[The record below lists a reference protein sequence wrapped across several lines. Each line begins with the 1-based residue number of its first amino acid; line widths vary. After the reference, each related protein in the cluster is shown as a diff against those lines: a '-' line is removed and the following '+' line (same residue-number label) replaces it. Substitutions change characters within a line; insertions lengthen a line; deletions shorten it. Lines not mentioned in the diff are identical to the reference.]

1 MTAPIG
7 PLGSSLTTSFTQIAQ
22 RAQDSARGIVV
33 PVLPGSGNGA
43 DAGTAGD
50 VGTTGPSFKDTFA
63 KAMNEI
69 SDTRARGADLAQ
81 RFAAGEPVEL
91 HTVMAAS
98 AEAGLAL
105 DLAIEMRNKVVEAY
119 RSLINMQS

>member
-7 PLGSSLTTSFTQIAQ
+7 PLSPSGGAMRGL
-22 RAQDSARGIVV
+22 DGARSITV
-33 PVLPGSGNGA
+33 PVFPGNGKPGA
-43 DAGTAGD
+43 IDPSE
-50 VGTTGPSFKDTFA
+50 GPTFA
-63 KAMNEI
+63 ETFSRAMNEV
-69 SDTRARGADLAQ
+69 SETRDRGADLAR

-98 AEAGLAL
+98 EEAGLAL
-105 DLAIEMRNKVVEAY
+105 DLAIELRNKVVEAY

>member
-7 PLGSSLTTSFTQIAQ
+7 PLPSAFTQIVQ
-22 RAQDSARGIVV
+22 RGQDAARGIEV
-33 PVLPGSGNGA
+33 PVFPGSSGG
-43 DAGTAGD
+43 AGTAGAQEEI
-50 VGTTGPSFKDTFA
+50 GPSFKDTLSRA
-63 KAMNEI
+63 VNEI
-69 SDTRARGADLAQ
+69 SDTRARGADLAK

-98 AEAGLAL
+98 EEAGLAL

>member
-7 PLGSSLTTSFTQIAQ
+7 PMNSALQRIAQ
-22 RAQDSARGIVV
+22 QAQDRARAIEV
-33 PVLPGSGNGA
+33 PVLPKGTGV
-43 DAGTAGD
+43 AGTP
-50 VGTTGPSFKDTFA
+50 GTGEVGPSFKDTFTR
-63 KAMNEI
+63 AMNEI
-69 SDTRARGADLAQ
+69 SDTRDRGADLAE

-91 HTVMAAS
+91 HKVMAAS
-98 AEAGLAL
+98 EEAGLAL

>member
-7 PLGSSLTTSFTQIAQ
+7 PLTSGALP
-22 RAQDSARGIVV
+22 RGTDGVRSIVV
-33 PVLPGSGNGA
+33 PVLPGAGQPGA
-43 DAGTAGD
+43 VDPKE
-50 VGTTGPSFKDTFA
+50 GPSFADTFSR
-63 KAMNEI
+63 AMNEI
-69 SDTRARGADLAQ
+69 SDTRDRSSDLTK